1 MKNILLVSIL
11 FFLTPFVLKAAVVIN
26 EALYDPYGTD
36 TGLEYIRLY
45 NNGSEAADLTGW
57 DLDPSSAP
65 YFTFPSFTLNAQS
78 FVNIHINTSGTN
90 TDTDLYA
97 GDSTGMHNDRG
108 PIAFFN
114 STAHSTA
121 NLVDYIE
128 YGAGGQTNESRA
140 VSAEIWTA
148 GDFIS
153 DVDAGYAIKLKTDGQ
168 DNNSSSDWEQT
179 TPSIGQGDEPDEP
192 EEEPQEPEESEEPTE
207 EPEVPPIPFS
217 GGTSNQ
223 PPIADAGNDI
233 IAFIGEEITFNG
245 SKSYDPDGS
254 ELAYEWNLGE
264 GGVKNEAVITH
275 QYYYPGTYLVTLM
288 VYDGFHYSKDTITI
302 EIYPKKVTINEF
314 VPNPVGKDAGDEENP
329 GEWIELYNDSD
340 QIVNISDWQ
349 LDDEDGG
356 SKPFVFPENTL
367 ISPKGFLVFSRQTT
381 NIALNNDS
389 DKVRLLL
396 STGIIFQEV
405 SYEKAKEGLSSAL
418 TPQGFVWSTPTPG
431 LPNIV
436 ITEDQAFEYEGSLQ
450 SETTSQL
457 SGNVVLSYDPK
468 DSTKGGWTYST
479 RSKNIVEEGLADQPH
494 LNLVNLEE
502 STDGN
507 SKLILIVLT
516 IIVVAFAGAMGIL
529 RLKKKA

>member
-1 MKNILLVSIL
+1 MKIIFITLISLSL
-11 FFLTPFVLKAAVVIN
+11 FLLTPFIARAAVVIN
-26 EALYDPYGTD
+26 EIMYNLEGSDSGREWIEILNISD
-36 TGLEYIRLY
+36 TEIDLNDWKFNDGSNHGLNEPPT
-45 NNGSEAADLTGW
+45 NNGQGSLKILADEYVILTGN
-57 DLDPSSAP
+57 AA
-65 YFTFPSFTLNAQS
+65 TFLADHPGFSNTVIDTVMSLK
-78 FVNIHINTSGTN
+78 NTSATLKILDSEGNEIDSITYEN
-90 TDTDLYA
+90 TWGAD
-97 GDSTGMHNDRG
+97 GDG
-108 PIAFFN
+108 N
-114 STAHSTA
+114 SLQREDSSNWGIGNPTP
-121 NLVDYIE
+121 
-128 YGAGGQTNESRA
+128 GAVNVISGEES
-140 VSAEIWTA
+140 E
-148 GDFIS
+148 
-153 DVDAGYAIKLKTDGQ
+153 
-168 DNNSSSDWEQT
+168 
-179 TPSIGQGDEPDEP
+179 
-192 EEEPQEPEESEEPTE
+192 QEPEESEESQE
-207 EPEVPPIPFS
+207 ESEEGTQSISVPQS
-217 GGTSNQ
+217 GTTAGTSSNQ

-233 IAFIGEEITFNG
+233 IAFIGEEITFDG

-275 QYYYPGTYLVTLM
+275 QYSYPGTYLVTLM

-479 RSKNIVEEGLADQPH
+479 RPKDIVEEGLADQPH
-494 LNLVNLEE
+494 LNLANLEE